1 MRRVMTGMI
10 WLLFAL
16 AIFLLGGTLIAACLG
31 YTFKVAGIPDFV
43 VIMGALF
50 IGVVSGCFLL
60 VIYVKRLW
68 IKIIALILSALML
81 LPMCFVGF
89 ILLIFG
95 NLSKNTIVQTVESPG
110 GKYYARVIDSDQGAL
125 GGDTIVNVY
134 ENKGIDAVI
143 FRIEKKPQRVY
154 LGPWGAFKN
163 MQIHWKDD
171 GCLVINSVEYKIE

>member
-16 AIFLLGGTLIAACLG
+16 AIFLLGGTLLAACLG
-31 YTFKVAGIPDFV
+31 YTFKVTGIPNFV
-43 VIMGALF
+43 VIMGVLF
-50 IGVVSGCFLL
+50 LGVVSGCSLL

-81 LPMCFVGF
+81 LPMSFFGF
-89 ILLIFG
+89 ILFIVG
-95 NLSKNTIVQTVESPG
+95 NISQNTVVQTVESPG